1 MKKMD
6 TTSVLIIDEVDSET
20 KKLAAKLSAAGYM
33 VDIAEDSDESLQ
45 TAQIAEYQVILLDE
59 NLSYA
64 SGQDICRQ
72 LRRSGITVP
81 ILMISESTQKVSLIR
96 CLELGA
102 DDFLV
107 QPFNLNELI
116 ARIRALVRRDHKDF
130 ASLWAEKCGIRLDM
144 ATHTVQNESTIMALT
159 KKEALLLKRLMV
171 EAPDT
176 LSRDTLLQDV
186 WGIDN
191 AHTSNRLDVY
201 IRRLRWK
208 LMQLCQ
214 KNLIHTVRGNGYY
227 LSDEVLGVDQDYE
240 ENTKGQAL
248 AQSTRRY

>member
-1 MKKMD
+1 
-6 TTSVLIIDEVDSET
+6 VIGEE
-20 KKLAAKLSAAGYM
+20 SAGIEA
-33 VDIAEDSDESLQ
+33 VQ
-45 TAQIAEYQVILLDE
+45 TGDYQVILLDE
-59 NLSYA
+59 KLPEFD
-64 SGQDICRQ
+64 GLDVCRQ
-72 LRRSGITVP
+72 LRRKGVTIP
-81 ILMISESTQKVSLIR
+81 ILMVSESTQKVILIR

-144 ATHTVQNESTIMALT
+144 ATHTVHGQNTVIELT
-159 KKEALLLKRLMV
+159 KKEALLLKRLMI

-176 LSRDTLLQDV
+176 ISRDTLLQDV

-201 IRRLRWK
+201 VRRLRWK
-208 LMQLCQ
+208 LEQLCQ
-214 KNLIHTVRGNGYY
+214 TNLIHTVRGNGYY
-227 LSDEVLGVDQDYE
+227 LSDEASGFDNEYGEHAKD
-240 ENTKGQAL
+240 QAL
-248 AQSTRRY
+248 AQKTRLY